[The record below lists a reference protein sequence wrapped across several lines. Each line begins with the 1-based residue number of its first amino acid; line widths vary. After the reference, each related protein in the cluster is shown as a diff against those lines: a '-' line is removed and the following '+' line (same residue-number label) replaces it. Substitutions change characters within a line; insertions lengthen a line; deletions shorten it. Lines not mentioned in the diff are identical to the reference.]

1 MTVTV
6 SSCSQTDFCGVEKER
21 RQTETDTDTGK
32 VKHNIL
38 SAVMGTWE
46 CSVDIEE
53 KQLPSPGGG
62 WCQG

>member
-6 SSCSQTDFCGVEKER
+6 SSCSQTDFCWVEKER
-21 RQTETDTDTGK
+21 RQTETDANTDK

-38 SAVMGTWE
+38 SAVMATWE
-46 CSVDIEE
+46 GSVDIEE